1 MMDNE
6 EKALQDVKE
15 RLENENHL
23 IAERIKKLT
32 ELKEK
37 CVMPYRFEKKH
48 SNKELQQKYSH
59 LMPEEHIDDV
69 AITAG
74 RIVALRRIGKVTF
87 MHLMDNDAKIQVYF
101 NEGEFANYSD
111 LKLLDMGDFIG
122 VKGKLFKTKTGELTI
137 SVLEME
143 FLSKA
148 IRPLPEKYHGIQD
161 TEIKYRQR
169 YLDLIMDDASKKR
182 FVLRTQMIKSIRE
195 FLDSKGFMEVENPT
209 IQPIYG
215 GAAAKPF
222 VTHYNDLDMKAYLR
236 ISLELYLKK
245 LIVGGFEKVYEM
257 GKVFRNESID
267 TSHNPE
273 FTLMELYWAYA
284 DYTDIMTLVED
295 LYNYVALKVLGTTKI
310 TYQGKEIDLKKP
322 WKRMTMTDAL
332 LEYGGVDVTQLSVE
346 EIKQLLDKN
355 KIDYRDNMS
364 RGLLINQL
372 FKIAEEK
379 LIQPIFIID
388 HPKETTPLCRLH
400 RGNPELIERFEPYI
414 NGWEIGNAYS
424 ELNDAI
430 RQRYLLEE
438 QSKELRAGIDD
449 EANPMDEDFC
459 KAIDHGFPP
468 TGGLGLGIDRMIMLF
483 TDSVS
488 IRDVIFFPTMKPH
501 EETLPKENK

>member
-1 MMDNE
+1 MDTE
-6 EKALQDVKE
+6 EKALSDVQA
-15 RLENENHL
+15 RLEKENHL
-23 IAERIKKLT
+23 IAERIKKLM

-37 CVMPYRFEKKH
+37 YALPYRFEKKH
-48 SNKELQQKYSH
+48 SNKELQEKYLH
-59 LMPEEHIDDV
+59 IAPEEHTNDV

-74 RIVALRRIGKVTF
+74 RIVGLRRIGKVTF
-87 MHLMDNDAKIQVYF
+87 MHLMDNDSKIQIYF
-101 NEGEFANYSD
+101 NEGEYANYSD

-122 VKGKLFKTKTGELTI
+122 VKGKIFKTKTGELTI
-137 SVLEME
+137 NVLEMD

-148 IRPLPEKYHGIQD
+148 IRPLPEKYHGLQD

-182 FVLRTQMIKSIRE
+182 FVVRTKIIKAIRE
-195 FLDSKGFMEVENPT
+195 FLDGKGFLEVENPT

-222 VTHYNDLDMKAYLR
+222 ITHYNDLDMKAYLR

-295 LYNYVALKVLGTTKI
+295 LYNHVALKVLGTTKI
-310 TYQGKEIDLKKP
+310 TYQGKEIELKKP
-322 WKRMTMTDAL
+322 WKRMTMVDAL
-332 LEYGGVDVTQLSVE
+332 LEYGGVDVTKLSEE
-346 EIKQLLDKN
+346 EIKEMLDKN
-355 KIDYRDNMS
+355 KIEYRDDMS

-400 RGNPELIERFEPYI
+400 RENPELIERFEPYI

-438 QSKELRAGIDD
+438 QAKELRAGIGD
-449 EANPMDEDFC
+449 ANPMDEDFC

-483 TDSVS
+483 TDSIS

-501 EETLPKENK
+501 EETLPKEKK

>member
-1 MMDNE
+1 MDESHGLN
-6 EKALQDVKE
+6 DVKN
-15 RLENENHL
+15 RLEKENHL
-23 IAERIKKLT
+23 IAERRKKF
-32 ELKEK
+32 EQIKEK
-37 CVMPYRFEKKH
+37 YTLPYRFEKRDNN
-48 SNKELQQKYSH
+48 SELQKKYSS
-59 LMPEEHIDDV
+59 LMPEEHTEEI

-74 RIVALRRIGKVTF
+74 RIMALRRIGKVTF
-87 MHLMDNDAKIQVYF
+87 MHIIDNDAKIQLYF
-101 NEGEFANYSD
+101 NEGEFANYED

-122 VKGKLFKTKTGELTI
+122 VRGKLFKTKTGELTI
-137 SVLEME
+137 SVLDME

-148 IRPLPEKYHGIQD
+148 LRPLPEKYHGLQD
-161 TEIKYRQR
+161 MEIKYRQR

-182 FVLRTQMIKSIRE
+182 FVTRTKIIKAIRE
-195 FLDSKGFMEVENPT
+195 FLDNKGFLEVENPA

-222 VTHYNDLDMKAYLR
+222 ITHYNDLDMKAYLR

-267 TSHNPE
+267 TTHNPE
-273 FTLMELYWAYA
+273 FTMMELYWAYA
-284 DYTDIMTLVED
+284 DYNDVMNLVED
-295 LYNYVALKVLGTTKI
+295 IYNHVALSVLGTTKI
-310 TYQGKEIDLKKP
+310 TYQGKVIELKKP
-322 WKRMTMTDAL
+322 WKRMTMADAL
-332 LEYGGVDVTQLSVE
+332 LEYGGIDATKLSEE
-346 EIKQLLDKN
+346 EIKSILEKN
-355 KIDYRDNMS
+355 KIEYRDDMS

-372 FKIAEEK
+372 FKIVEDK

-400 RGNPELIERFEPYI
+400 RENSELIERFEPYI

-424 ELNDAI
+424 ELKDAI

-438 QSKELRAGIDD
+438 QAKELRAGIDA

-459 KAIDHGFPP
+459 RAIDHGFPP
-468 TGGLGLGIDRMIMLF
+468 TGGLGLGIDRMIMLL

-488 IRDVIFFPTMKPH
+488 IRDVIFFPTMKIT
-501 EETLPKENK
+501 EDK

>member
-1 MMDNE
+1 MMDE
-6 EKALQDVKE
+6 EKGLNDVQN
-15 RLENENHL
+15 RLEKENHL
-23 IAERIKKLT
+23 IAERIKKLS

-37 CVMPYRFEKKH
+37 YVLPFRFEKKH
-48 SNKELQQKYSH
+48 SNKQLQEKYSS
-59 LMPEEHIDDV
+59 LKPEEHIDDV

-101 NEGEFANYSD
+101 NEGEYANYSD

-137 SVLEME
+137 GVLEME

-148 IRPLPEKYHGIQD
+148 IRPLPEKFHGIQD

-169 YLDLIMDDASKKR
+169 YLDLIMDDSSKKK
-182 FVLRTQMIKSIRE
+182 FIMRTKIIKAIRE
-195 FLDSKGFMEVENPT
+195 FLDSNDFLEVENPT

-267 TSHNPE
+267 TTHNPE
-273 FTLMELYWAYA
+273 FTMMELYWAYA
-284 DYTDIMTLVED
+284 DYTDVMKLVED

-310 TYQGKEIDLKKP
+310 IYQGKEIDLKAP

-332 LEYGGVDVTQLSVE
+332 LEYTGIDVTQLSVE
-346 EIKQLLDKN
+346 EIKQMLDKH
-355 KIDYRDNMS
+355 KIEYRDDMG

-372 FKIAEEK
+372 FKLAEEK

-400 RGNPELIERFEPYI
+400 RENPELIERFEPYI

-449 EANPMDEDFC
+449 ANPMDEDFC

-483 TDSVS
+483 TDSAS
-488 IRDVIFFPTMKPH
+488 IRDVIFFPTMKPY
-501 EETLPKENK
+501 EETLPKEKK